1 MLMLSKIRRFVLEDA
16 KGNYFPLIDFG
27 IDISQDYP
35 FVTHLYVSDPDRM
48 WRRVDW
54 NHVKAID
61 PTKSRFLVSDF
72 DSALKTDPQSLI
84 GEVLLLRDTLDALIL
99 DLLGRTTTRASD
111 LCLELEDNRLR
122 VTGVDVGF
130 EAMLRRITLG
140 YYRRINQKSL
150 IDWRYVEF
158 LRGDPKAVKSGA
170 RYRMLI
176 KRLPAGEI
184 AQLASYLPY
193 LHIAEL
199 LTLLPNPK
207 AADVLE
213 ALPIERQIQ
222 VIEEFDEQQAVELLA
237 LMSPDLAA
245 DLIRRLQTGTTKRYL
260 EMMPKRQSDRIIE
273 LLCYPEDSVGGV
285 MVNDIVWARGE
296 LTVAEAR
303 QLLRERLREPD
314 LFSLIF
320 LVDDDENRK
329 LRGVL
334 SLRHLLTESDEQKLQ
349 DLMDPYVE
357 TLSPLDKAQ
366 DGAYRIIGAQHTAMP
381 VTDSNGKLLG
391 AMTIDAAIT
400 QIAPQ
405 NSNLQTVRIYS

>member
-1 MLMLSKIRRFVLEDA
+1 MLSKIRRFVLEDVN
-16 KGNYFPLIDFG
+16 GDYLPLIDLG
-27 IDISQDYP
+27 IDIAQDYP
-35 FVTHLYVSDPDRM
+35 FVTDLYASDPDGS
-48 WRRVDW
+48 WRQVDW
-54 NHVKAID
+54 NRVKAVD
-61 PTKSRFLVSDF
+61 PKKRRFLISDL
-72 DSALKTDPQSLI
+72 DSAQKIDSQSLI

-122 VTGVDVGF
+122 VRGVDVGF

-170 RYRMLI
+170 GYRMLI

-213 ALPIERQIQ
+213 ALPIERQVQ

-245 DLIRRLQTGTTKRYL
+245 DLVRRLQTRTMKRYL
-260 EMMPKRQSDRIIE
+260 EMMPKIKSDRIIE
-273 LLCYPEDSVGGV
+273 LLCYSEDSVGGV
-285 MVNDIVWARGE
+285 MVNDIVWAGIE

-334 SLRHLLTESDEQKLQ
+334 SLRHLITESDEKKLK
-349 DLMDPYVE
+349 DIMDPYVE
-357 TLSPLDKAQ
+357 TLNPADKAQ
-366 DGAYRIIGAQHTAMP
+366 DAAYRIIGAQHTAMA
-381 VTDSNGKLLG
+381 VIDSKGRLLG